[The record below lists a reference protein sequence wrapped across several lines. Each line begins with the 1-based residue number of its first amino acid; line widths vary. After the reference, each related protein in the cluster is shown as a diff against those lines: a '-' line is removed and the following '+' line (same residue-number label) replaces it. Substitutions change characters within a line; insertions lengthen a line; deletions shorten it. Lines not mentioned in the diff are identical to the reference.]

1 MNHDI
6 DSWHPLVV
14 IETVMEWTAMMGYT
28 VIYTVLAQVATLCYG
43 GEYAY
48 SFKYVWGCWT
58 FVYLAF
64 RQICKLERPFWSPF
78 LIDPLL
84 ASHTT
89 RRGAATEQW
98 HTHRHTTWWTP
109 STVTVTFIG
118 MFIHLFLVLS
128 GDLARLGYSEYSS
141 PQLQIAI
148 LSHLL
153 RLSVTWKSNA
163 WPGSEWLTCF
173 ELEDSY
179 RIRMPGKVSFQ
190 SLCPKKDPKG
200 EDTSKKHLICQSAS
214 SSFGRFFKASS
225 APGTRRSNACSKAT
239 LVPSLHD
246 NVLSTTR
253 PPTAGRLPGTSLCD
267 GP

>member
-1 MNHDI
+1 
-6 DSWHPLVV
+6 
-14 IETVMEWTAMMGYT
+14 
-28 VIYTVLAQVATLCYG
+28 
-43 GEYAY
+43 
-48 SFKYVWGCWT
+48 
-58 FVYLAF
+58 
-64 RQICKLERPFWSPF
+64 
-78 LIDPLL
+78 
-84 ASHTT
+84 
-89 RRGAATEQW
+89 
-98 HTHRHTTWWTP
+98 
-109 STVTVTFIG
+109 

>member
-98 HTHRHTTWWTP
+98 HTHTQTHNMMDTFDCDSNIYRHVHSPLSRSVRWFSTTW
-109 STVTVTFIG
+109 
-118 MFIHLFLVLS
+118 LFGIFLAPATDCHFVSSAQAQRDLEEQR
-128 GDLARLGYSEYSS
+128 LARQWVVDML
-141 PQLQIAI
+141 
-148 LSHLL
+148 
-153 RLSVTWKSNA
+153 W
-163 WPGSEWLTCF
+163 
-173 ELEDSY
+173 
-179 RIRMPGKVSFQ
+179 
-190 SLCPKKDPKG
+190 
-200 EDTSKKHLICQSAS
+200 
-214 SSFGRFFKASS
+214 
-225 APGTRRSNACSKAT
+225 
-239 LVPSLHD
+239 
-246 NVLSTTR
+246 
-253 PPTAGRLPGTSLCD
+253 AGG
-267 GP
+267 

>member
-1 MNHDI
+1 MDFCVLGFQTNMQAWASI
-6 DSWHPLVV
+6 LVAV
-14 IETVMEWTAMMGYT
+14 PDW
-28 VIYTVLAQVATLCYG
+28 
-43 GEYAY
+43 
-48 SFKYVWGCWT
+48 SFASFSHYKEGCSNRT
-58 FVYLAF
+58 M
-64 RQICKLERPFWSPF
+64 
-78 LIDPLL
+78 
-84 ASHTT
+84 T
-89 RRGAATEQW
+89 

-225 APGTRRSNACSKAT
+225 APGTREKQRLQQSNSGAFSARQRAQHDKAAD
-239 LVPSLHD
+239 S
-246 NVLSTTR
+246 R
-253 PPTAGRLPGTSLCD
+253 PPSWNVPLRWSIAAIARTVRICQLLPVVVVTMWQRWC
-267 GP
+267 